1 MRLWFRPCIGKISWR
16 RKWLPTTVFSPGESH
31 GQRSLVG
38 YSPWGSKES
47 DTTAATWHGVASI
60 YLSISLSIFIYLLSL
75 SSSPALTS
83 LAFSSDRFFFF
94 LITLRTMSQRTCLE
108 NKHCPTPHRVCEG
121 FFFFLVLFSLAKSAA
136 WQRSKFQVS

>member
-1 MRLWFRPCIGKISWR
+1 M
-16 RKWLPTTVFSPGESH
+16 
-31 GQRSLVG
+31 G

-121 FFFFLVLFSLAKSAA
+121 FFFFWF
-136 WQRSKFQVS
+136 FFP